1 MDFSHLTANM
11 VNMNLRTLDF
21 TKFTGTDQ
29 ERKEFCQAFL
39 DGITEVGFVKLMNH
53 GLDDKTNSE
62 LFQQVVSP
70 ISLVHFSLHMTDD

>member
-1 MDFSHLTANM
+1 M

-21 TKFTGTDQ
+21 TKFTGTNE

-39 DGITEVGFVKLMNH
+39 DGITEVGFVKLINH

-70 ISLVHFSLHMTDD
+70 TNLVHFSPSMTDDT